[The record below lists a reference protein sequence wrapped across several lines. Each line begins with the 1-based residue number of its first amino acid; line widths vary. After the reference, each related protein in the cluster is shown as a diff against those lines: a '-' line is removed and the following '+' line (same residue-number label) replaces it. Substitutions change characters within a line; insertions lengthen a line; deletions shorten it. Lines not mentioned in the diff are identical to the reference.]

1 VPSGFALR
9 EGPLEIAGSRRQ
21 VCEGGVLL
29 GTLCGEE
36 AARAET
42 RSAERNRR
50 PNSPPSAFIAHF
62 IARSI
67 ELSQIALR
75 FLKSFVRG
83 NVAQVFRSR
92 LLARSLSLSL
102 SLSLSSDRHLG
113 ERISADRPY
122 RRVTISLAGEQGCRL
137 KKPTYYKRPARGDG
151 SLSLSLSLPQTIFL
165 FLHFFHI
172 NKPDNQSS
180 SLLPTAS
187 DIKEPVCT

>member
-102 SLSLSSDRHLG
+102 SLVRSASRRKNFSRSSV
-113 ERISADRPY
+113 SARYDLVSGRTGMP
-122 RRVTISLAGEQGCRL
+122 
-137 KKPTYYKRPARGDG
+137 
-151 SLSLSLSLPQTIFL
+151 LSLSLSLPQTIFL

>member
-102 SLSLSSDRHLG
+102 SLS
-113 ERISADRPY
+113 PY

-151 SLSLSLSLPQTIFL
+151 SLSLSLSPANNFS
-165 FLHFFHI
+165 FSSFFSY
-172 NKPDNQSS
+172 K
-180 SLLPTAS
+180 
-187 DIKEPVCT
+187 